1 MDEGGELGSHVGGV
15 AHSLVPVTDNS
26 LGNKGGEVVVRL
38 PGDTL
43 NSNGDVCGWDGLIE
57 DTDLG
62 SDELWLALLL
72 SGELGRGLRVWLR
85 WKTGEVLLGELNELG
100 VWDTTSTDEDHAVS
114 GVVGLDV
121 VNEILALDGLDVL
134 GWAKDGA
141 AEWLSLESGGVK
153 VVENNLLELLVNLLR
168 LAEDNVALAL
178 NSALVELGVL
188 ENVGENVDGRWN
200 ISVEGLGVVNGG
212 LALYGISECCDV
224 YSAVFDVRMCMRS
237 SVLPC
242 SQSRAPTAAV
252 CGWRFP
258 ARHVSPSAPRMPFRA
273 CLNSRTLKARCS
285 KKCAVPLVLSVSA
298 RDPASIQ
305 TPTVEVCAHG
315 ECSVAIYVAV
325 SQLTPSEYV
334 ESLRAYGESVGQSCT
349 LGLDAVVA
357 LLRDWGSEASLQCWG
372 GELGW
377 LAQALGEVECQSGG
391 HGE

>member
-57 DTDLG
+57 DTDLR

-72 SGELGRGLRVWLR
+72 SGELGRGLGVWLS

-121 VNEILALDGLDVL
+121 INEILALDGLDVL

-153 VVENNLLELLVNLLR
+153 VVENNLLELLVNLLG

-178 NSALVELGVL
+178 NGALVELGVL
-188 ENVGENVDGRWN
+188 ENVGEDVDGCWN
-200 ISVEGLGVVNGG
+200 ISVEGLGVVDGG
-212 LALYGISECCDV
+212 LALYGISECCDF

-258 ARHVSPSAPRMPFRA
+258 VRHVSLSALECPF
-273 CLNSRTLKARCS
+273 
-285 KKCAVPLVLSVSA
+285 VPV
-298 RDPASIQ
+298 
-305 TPTVEVCAHG
+305 
-315 ECSVAIYVAV
+315 
-325 SQLTPSEYV
+325 
-334 ESLRAYGESVGQSCT
+334 
-349 LGLDAVVA
+349 
-357 LLRDWGSEASLQCWG
+357 
-372 GELGW
+372 
-377 LAQALGEVECQSGG
+377 
-391 HGE
+391 